1 MTRPRPSMIAPV
13 TLSLAA
19 ALLLSGCA
27 GDNEIDVSNGV
38 GITASRSLCPA
49 VGIPTYTGDVT
60 IFDPA
65 TSRDASAIDVVANIT
80 NVRTQCNDQQE
91 RVYVGASFDV
101 EASRRDA
108 GAARTVEIPY
118 FSTVLQGGS
127 AVVAKDVNVVRI
139 NFAAGQTRASTTG
152 TAGAYVDRSALEL
165 PDDIRQ
171 RITRRRRA
179 GDADAAVDPMAETDV
194 RAAVTRATYELLIGF
209 QLTQEQLQ
217 YNVTR

>member
-1 MTRPRPSMIAPV
+1 MTRTRPSMIAPA

-152 TAGAYVDRSALEL
+152 TPSIRRS
-165 PDDIRQ
+165 
-171 RITRRRRA
+171 TRRLRE
-179 GDADAAVDPMAETDV
+179 VLN
-194 RAAVTRATYELLIGF
+194 ATA
-209 QLTQEQLQ
+209 
-217 YNVTR
+217 